1 MRITTVLK
9 RQHIGFMFKKHWR
22 VQGSRTPNETGAEQI
37 LLSKGFAPV
46 DANDWVYKL
55 NKPKLPK

>member
-1 MRITTVLK
+1 MRITTALN

-37 LLSKGFAPV
+37 LLSKGITPI
-46 DANDWVYKL
+46 DANEWLFKL
-55 NKPKLPK
+55 NKPEFMK